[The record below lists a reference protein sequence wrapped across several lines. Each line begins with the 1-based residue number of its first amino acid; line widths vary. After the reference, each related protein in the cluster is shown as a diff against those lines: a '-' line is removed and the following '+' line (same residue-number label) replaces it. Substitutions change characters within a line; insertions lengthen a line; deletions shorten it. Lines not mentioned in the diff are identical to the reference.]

1 MAAILTLSILGA
13 ALGLGL
19 AFAAD
24 ILAVEQDPRIEG
36 VEELLPGINCGA
48 CGYPGCNAFAEGVVE
63 GEVEHLADCKPST
76 KKNYNAILQYLKDHP
91 NDDGSIIN
99 VKI

>member
-1 MAAILTLSILGA
+1 MTAILTLSILGA

-24 ILAVEQDPRIEG
+24 LLAVEQDPRIEG

-91 NDDGSIIN
+91 NKDGSVIN